1 MIMVRD
7 PKTLCFNFDLP
18 KDFDESL
25 KCEIEFIKKS
35 NEYLAEII
43 TKKRDWTMIIKISM
57 EKIFMNAE
65 NCKTS

>member
-1 MIMVRD
+1 MEENMIMVGD

-43 TKKRDWTMIIKISM
+43 TKNET
-57 EKIFMNAE
+57 EQ
-65 NCKTS
+65 

>member
-7 PKTLCFNFDLP
+7 PKTLSFNFDLP

-43 TKKRDWTMIIKISM
+43 TKNETEQWLLK
-57 EKIFMNAE
+57 
-65 NCKTS
+65 

>member
-1 MIMVRD
+1 MIMVGD

-43 TKKRDWTMIIKISM
+43 TKNETEQWLLK
-57 EKIFMNAE
+57 
-65 NCKTS
+65 